1 MVFHCY
7 WDTVPVYVTAELLG
21 ALLAALLTMP
31 LYGFGPH
38 VSGGSQPMPDAEVS
52 SSSSMDFVNPAKTVA
67 CADAVAQ

>member
-38 VSGGSQPMPDAEVS
+38 VSAGSQPTAEIEVTSTLS
-52 SSSSMDFVNPAKTVA
+52 SPPY
-67 CADAVAQ
+67 Q